1 MEALLQELRSTGL
14 TIDAVDGFIEIEG
27 DLTDDQTAIIRANKP
42 ELLKI
47 LQWETPGRELAVFRA
62 VGAESFTGMDAQDRI
77 DARSEELKQMMVDD
91 DEPRP
96 YYFLTDTESH
106 PDYVILAMAKRG
118 VATWEF
124 HIEKER
130 YDAGILL
137 DLIKRIEVDYLK
149 GATT

>member
-1 MEALLQELRSTGL
+1 MEARELIDELRNGGAEIHIAAGGYIEVTGN
-14 TIDAVDGFIEIEG
+14 
-27 DLTDDQTAIIRANKP
+27 LTDAQREAIRAYKP

-47 LQWETPGRELAVFRA
+47 LQWETPGRELAVFKA
-62 VGAESFTGMDAQDRI
+62 VGAEVFTGI

-96 YYFLTDTESH
+96 YYFLTDAESH

-124 HIEKER
+124 HIEKEK
-130 YDAGILL
+130 YDVGVLL
-137 DLIKRIEVDYLK
+137 DLIKRTEADFLK